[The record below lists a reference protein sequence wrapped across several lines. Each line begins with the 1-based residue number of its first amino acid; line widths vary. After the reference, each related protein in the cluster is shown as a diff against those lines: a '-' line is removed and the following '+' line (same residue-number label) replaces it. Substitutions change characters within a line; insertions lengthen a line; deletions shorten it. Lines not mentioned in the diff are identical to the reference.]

1 MKISQISSTWE
12 PVIGLEV
19 HVQLKTKSKM
29 FCSSPNAESTE
40 PNVHI
45 CEVCTGQPGALPVI
59 NKEAVKKAVMVGL
72 ALNCEIAEY
81 SKFDRKNYFYPDL
94 PKGYQISQFDMPIN
108 GKGVMEILVG
118 GEVRK
123 IGITRAHLEEDA
135 GKLMHSAAANASAD
149 RPAGENYS
157 LVDLNR
163 AGVPLLEIVSDPDIK
178 TAEEARVYLQELQNI
193 MRYLGVSDADMEK
206 GHLRC
211 DANVSLRK
219 KGETDFP
226 PYKVEVKNMN
236 SFKAV
241 ASAIDYEI
249 KRQTELLDEGKTPD
263 KETRGWVDGKGIT
276 VSQRSKEE
284 SQDYRYFPEPD
295 LPAMQFT
302 KEFLEDLRQRL
313 PELPKKRKER
323 FIKDFGIPEKEAM
336 TFVSYKE
343 LADYYEHVM
352 SELDEWLQAE
362 NLPATA
368 SRALQAGQN
377 SDSKQGLIVSNWV
390 IGPFLAL
397 LNKNNILPKDSKI
410 TEENFAELIKLIGQ
424 GKVSNLAAKDI
435 FTKMFE
441 TGEDPS
447 NLLDQ
452 MGLGQVSDESLILDA
467 VKKVIAANPKGVE
480 DAKVKGEKAFG
491 FLVGQTMKE
500 LKGKGNPQV
509 INELLKKEL
518 GL

>member
-1 MKISQISSTWE
+1 MSNYE

-19 HVQLKTKSKM
+19 HVQLKTQSKM
-29 FCSSPNAESTE
+29 FCSSKNAESTE

-45 CEVCTGQPGALPVI
+45 CEVCTGQPGTLPVI
-59 NKEAVKKAVMVGL
+59 NQEAVRKSLLVGL
-72 ALNCEIAEY
+72 VLNCEIAEY

-94 PKGYQISQFDMPIN
+94 PKGYQISQFDHPIN
-108 GKGVMEILVG
+108 GKGVMEIMVN
-118 GEVRK
+118 GELRK

-135 GKLMHSAAANASAD
+135 GKLVH
-149 RPAGENYS
+149 PAGADYS
-157 LVDLNR
+157 LVDYNR
-163 AGVPLLEIVSDPDIK
+163 SGTPLLEIVSEPDIR

-193 MRYLGVSDADMEK
+193 MRYLRVSDADMEK

-219 KGETDFP
+219 KGETGFP

-236 SFKAV
+236 SFKSV

-249 KRQTELLDEGKTPD
+249 KRQAELLDQGETPA
-263 KETRGWVDGKGIT
+263 KETRGWVDDKGIT

-295 LPAMQFT
+295 LPVLHFS
-302 KEFLEDLRQRL
+302 KELLEELRREL
-313 PELPKKRKER
+313 PELPKARQER
-323 FIKDFGIPEKEAM
+323 FKSDYALSDKDAY
-336 TFVSYKE
+336 TLVAYKD
-343 LADYYEHVM
+343 LADYFEHVM
-352 SELDEWLQAE
+352 SELAAWLQIEKQANDGKYGSAAANWILGNFLAVLNE
-362 NLPATA
+362 HGILP
-368 SRALQAGQN
+368 Q
-377 SDSKQGLIVSNWV
+377 DSKVT
-390 IGPFLAL
+390 P
-397 LNKNNILPKDSKI
+397 
-410 TEENFAELIKLIGQ
+410 ENFAELIKLIRQ
-424 GKVSNLAAKDI
+424 GKVSNLAAKDV
-435 FTKMFE
+435 FAKMFA

-447 NLLDQ
+447 NILDEL
-452 MGLGQVSDESLILDA
+452 GLAQVSDEGLILDV

-480 DAKVKGEKAFG
+480 DAKIKGEKAFG
-491 FLVGQTMKE
+491 FLVGQAMKE

>member
-1 MKISQISSTWE
+1 MKYE

-29 FCSSPNAESTE
+29 FCGSPNAEAAE

-45 CEVCTGQPGALPVI
+45 CELCTGQPGTLPVI
-59 NKEAVKKAVMVGL
+59 NREAVEKSLKVGL

-108 GKGVMEILVG
+108 GRGKITITMTNEDT
-118 GEVRK
+118 RT

-135 GKLMHSAAANASAD
+135 GKLMP
-149 RPAGENYS
+149 PAGADYS
-157 LVDLNR
+157 LVDYHR
-163 AGVPLLEIVSDPDIK
+163 AGTPLLEIVSEPDIRS
-178 TAEEARVYLQELQNI
+178 AEEAKVYLQELQNI

-219 KGETDFP
+219 IGESGFP

-241 ASAIDYEI
+241 ANAIEYEI
-249 KRQTELLDEGKTPD
+249 KRQAELLDQGQTPAR
-263 KETRGWVDGKGIT
+263 ETRGWVDDKAIT

-295 LPAMQFT
+295 LPIMQFT
-302 KEFLEDLRQRL
+302 KAYLEELRRDL
-313 PELPKKRKER
+313 PELPKARKER
-323 FIKDFGIPEKEAM
+323 FMSDYSLSDKDAY
-336 TFVSYKE
+336 TLVAYKE
-343 LADYYEHVM
+343 LANYFEHVI
-352 SELDEWLQAE
+352 SELDEWLQVEKQADDGKYGFAAANWILGNFLAALNE
-362 NLPATA
+362 CKMLP
-368 SRALQAGQN
+368 Q
-377 SDSKQGLIVSNWV
+377 DSKVT
-390 IGPFLAL
+390 P
-397 LNKNNILPKDSKI
+397 
-410 TEENFAELIKLIGQ
+410 ENFAELIKLIRQ
-424 GKVSNLAAKDI
+424 GKVSNLAAKDV
-435 FTKMFE
+435 FAKMFA
-441 TGEDPS
+441 TGEDQS
-447 NLLDQ
+447 NILDEL
-452 MGLGQVSDESLILDA
+452 GLAQVSDEGLILD
-467 VKKVIAANPKGVE
+467 VVRKVIAENPKGVE
-480 DAKVKGEKAFG
+480 DAKTKGEKAFG

-509 INELLKKEL
+509 INEILKKEL
-518 GL
+518 QS

>member
-1 MKISQISSTWE
+1 MNYE

-19 HVQLKTKSKM
+19 HVQLKTESKM
-29 FCSSPNAESTE
+29 FCRSRNAESSE
-40 PNVHI
+40 PARHASGEAVADGPNVNI
-45 CEVCTGQPGALPVI
+45 CEICTGQPGALPVI
-59 NKEAVKKAVMVGL
+59 NMEAVKKAVMVGL
-72 ALNCEIAEY
+72 ALNCKIERY

-94 PKGYQISQFDMPIN
+94 PKGYQISQLDHPIN
-108 GKGVMEILVG
+108 GRGELEIIVDG
-118 GEVRK
+118 KVRK

-135 GKLMHSAAANASAD
+135 GKLIHS
-149 RPAGENYS
+149 GGFS
-157 LVDLNR
+157 LVDYNR
-163 AGVPLLEIVSDPDIK
+163 AGTPLLEIVSEPDIK
-178 TAEEARVYLQELQNI
+178 TSEEARVYLQELQNI

-219 KGETDFP
+219 VGENGLP

-241 ASAIDYEI
+241 ASAIEYEI
-249 KRQTELLDEGKTPD
+249 KRQAEVLQSGQTP
-263 KETRGWVDGKGIT
+263 KNETRGWIDADSTT

-295 LPAMQFT
+295 LPTLEFT
-302 KEFLEDLRQRL
+302 EEWLADLRRRL
-313 PELPKKRKER
+313 PELPKARQVR
-323 FIKDFGIPEKEAM
+323 FMADYNITKKDA
-336 TFVSYKE
+336 VQLVAYKE
-343 LADYYEHVM
+343 LGNYFEQVM
-352 SELDEWLQAE
+352 SELSEWLVVDKAGDGNKFGQV
-362 NLPATA
+362 
-368 SRALQAGQN
+368 AL
-377 SDSKQGLIVSNWV
+377 NW
-390 IGPFLAL
+390 ILGPFLSAL
-397 LNKNNILPKDSKI
+397 NEKKLLPDECKV
-410 TEENFAELIKLIGQ
+410 TPENFAELVKLIMQGQ
-424 GKVSNLAAKDI
+424 VSNLAAKEV

-447 NLLDQ
+447 VLLED
-452 MGLGQVSDESLILDA
+452 MGLTQVSDEGVILDA
-467 VKKVIAANPKGVE
+467 VRKVLAENPKGVE

-518 GL
+518 K

>member
-1 MKISQISSTWE
+1 MKYE

-19 HVQLKTKSKM
+19 HVQLKTQSKM
-29 FCSSPNAESTE
+29 FCRSKNAESAE
-40 PNVHI
+40 ANAHI
-45 CEVCTGQPGALPVI
+45 CELCTGQPGTLPVI
-59 NKEAVKKAVMVGL
+59 NREAVKKAVMVGL

-108 GKGVMEILVG
+108 GKGFLEVMVN
-118 GEVRK
+118 GEPRK

-135 GKLMHSAAANASAD
+135 GKLMH
-149 RPAGENYS
+149 PAGANYS
-157 LVDLNR
+157 LVDYNR
-163 AGVPLLEIVSDPDIK
+163 AGVPLLEIVSEPDIK
-178 TAEEARVYLQELQNI
+178 GSEEAKVYLQELQNI

-211 DANVSLRK
+211 DANISLRK
-219 KGETDFP
+219 KGETGFP

-241 ASAIDYEI
+241 AAAIEFEI
-249 KRQTELLDEGKTPD
+249 KRQAEVLDEGQVPA
-263 KETRGWVDGKGIT
+263 KETRGWVDDKGIT

-295 LPAMQFT
+295 LPALHFT
-302 KEFLEDLRQRL
+302 KDWISEVQRLL
-313 PELPKKRKER
+313 PELPMQRKDR
-323 FIKDFGIPEKEAM
+323 FIKQFAM
-336 TFVSYKE
+336 TEKDAQTMVAYKE
-343 LADYYEHVM
+343 LADYFENVL
-352 SELDEWLQAE
+352 SELDAWMQAE
-362 NLPATA
+362 GRSLSDAQEAKYVKLAANWCI
-368 SRALQAGQN
+368 GQ
-377 SDSKQGLIVSNWV
+377 
-390 IGPFLAL
+390 FLSL
-397 LNKNNILPKDSKI
+397 LNEHKQMPGESKI
-410 TEENFAELIKLIGQ
+410 NPENFAELLKLIGTN
-424 GKVSNLAAKDI
+424 KVSQLSAKDI
-435 FTKMFE
+435 FAKMFE

-452 MGLGQVSDESLILDA
+452 MGLAQVSDEGAILEA

-480 DAKVKGEKAFG
+480 DVKTKGEKAFG
-491 FLVGQTMKE
+491 FLMGQTMKE

-518 GL
+518 DT

>member
-1 MKISQISSTWE
+1 MTYE

-19 HVQLKTKSKM
+19 HVQLKTQSKM
-29 FCSSPNAESTE
+29 FCSSKNAESQV

-45 CEVCTGQPGALPVI
+45 CEVCTGQPGTLPVI
-59 NKEAVKKAVMVGL
+59 NREAVLKSVMVGL

-94 PKGYQISQFDMPIN
+94 PKGYQISQFDHPIN
-108 GKGVMEILVG
+108 GKGVMEVVIG

-135 GKLMHSAAANASAD
+135 GKLVHAK
-149 RPAGENYS
+149 GFS

-163 AGVPLLEIVSDPDIK
+163 AGTPLLEIVSEPDIRSS
-178 TAEEARVYLQELQNI
+178 EEAKQYLQELQNI

-211 DANVSLRK
+211 DANISLRK
-219 KGETDFP
+219 KGETGFP

-236 SFKAV
+236 SFRAV
-241 ASAIDYEI
+241 ANAIEFEI
-249 KRQTELLDEGKTPD
+249 TRQSELLDEGKIPD
-263 KETRGWVDGKGIT
+263 KETRGWVDDKSIT

-295 LPAMQFT
+295 LPVMHFT
-302 KEFLEDLRQRL
+302 KGWLEELRKQL
-313 PELPKKRKER
+313 PELPKVRKAR
-323 FIKDFGIPEKEAM
+323 FMDEYGLNEKESQ
-336 TFVSYKE
+336 TLVSYKE
-343 LADYYEHVM
+343 LSVYFEQVM
-352 SELDEWLQAE
+352 SELAEWTKSDQKRG
-362 NLPATA
+362 
-368 SRALQAGQN
+368 SMVAGWI
-377 SDSKQGLIVSNWV
+377 L
-390 IGPFLAL
+390 GPFLAAINEKNL
-397 LNKNNILPKDSKI
+397 LPEQSKV
-410 TEENFAELIKLIGQ
+410 TAESFAELIKLIGE
-424 GKVSNLAAKDI
+424 GKVSNLAAKDV
-435 FTKMFE
+435 FAKMFV

-447 NLLDQ
+447 NILDEL
-452 MGLGQVSDESLILDA
+452 GLHQVSDESVILEA

-480 DAKVKGEKAFG
+480 DAKTKGEKSFG

-500 LKGKGNPQV
+500 LKGKGNPQK

-518 GL
+518 KNSNE